1 MGGSPQDSKGGIT
14 TRIFISGPITGHE
27 DTAKG
32 RFDTA
37 AREIRKTGHEPINP
51 YYIGWT
57 FEGGTHTEYMS
68 VCIPLLELADAI
80 LMLEGWE
87 ESRGA
92 RAEYHHAR
100 AYHMQVYGSTAE
112 IPHK

>member
-1 MGGSPQDSKGGIT
+1 M
-14 TRIFISGPITGHE
+14 RIYIAGPITGHE
-27 DTAKG
+27 STTKG
-32 RFDTA
+32 RFDAA
-37 AREIRKTGHEPINP
+37 AREIRKRGRNPVNP

-100 AYHMQVYGSTAE
+100 AYHMPVYLSSAD
-112 IPHK
+112 IPNMKQRRKS